1 MLYLINRYKQRVTD
15 IITVHKEATE
25 KSQREEEWQLER
37 LRSAIQQLKKDHSE
51 QNASTENVSVS
62 GPQAIQHVATT
73 QS

>member
-51 QNASTENVSVS
+51 QM
-62 GPQAIQHVATT
+62 QALKT
-73 QS
+73 